1 MNTPLS
7 ILLLS
12 CLASWI
18 TVPDSCLQTDSYAMC
33 ITPSDEYHVFD
44 VLRADTA
51 CSRAFLW
58 GITENDSLLYS
69 VFSRPELD
77 SCSWKIFHYH
87 QGCMMH
93 TDSTYRLH
101 IGNYDTLYSPFSHKE
116 FTYIPGVMSPLD
128 VRIYQT
134 CLALKYGITLDD
146 VPYIGCQGD
155 TLWDNDEDALFYHCV
170 TGIGHDTLH
179 HWYATETSST
189 EGSELT
195 ICCDTL
201 FPGEYIIA
209 GDNGA
214 TALWNNTSEGYCV
227 YSKEWRIRT
236 RFKPNNR
243 LRSLRLSGTL
253 PSSVTAEDSLI
264 VSVYGKNGNL
274 LHRSYTDSIVSDTLF
289 CVSFVTE
296 ESQLTLRFE
305 LPFCE
310 SFRQRKVGRNT
321 QGNSQLT
328 EAEYNAATGYLYLP
342 DPIDCRYRYC
352 LYDSSGK
359 QLRCFESRDNLLD
372 IGILAPGVYL
382 IEGRSL
388 VCENCVYRFVSP

>member
-101 IGNYDTLYSPFSHKE
+101 IGTYDTLSSPFHHKE
-116 FTYIPGVMSPLD
+116 FAYIPKNMSALD
-128 VRIYQT
+128 IQGFQT
-134 CLALKYGITLDD
+134 YLALKYGITLDN
-146 VPYIGCQGD
+146 VPYITYSGD
-155 TLWDNDEDALFYHCV
+155 TLWDSEEDAFFYHRV
-170 TGIGHDTLH
+170 TGIGNDTLH
-179 HWYATETSST
+179 HWYSAESSSL
-189 EGSELT
+189 ENAELF
-195 ICCDTL
+195 IRCDTL
-201 FPGEYIIA
+201 FAGEYVVM
-209 GDNGA
+209 GDNDASAQWIPLSG
-214 TALWNNTSEGYCV
+214 SYCV
-227 YSKEWRIRT
+227 YSKEWQIRT
-236 RFKPNNR
+236 HFKQWDK

-289 CVSFVTE
+289 YVSFVTE

-310 SFRQRKVGRNT
+310 SYRQRKVGRNT

-328 EAEYNAATGYLYLP
+328 EAEYNAAMGYLYLP

-352 LYDSSGK
+352 LYDSTGK